1 MPNSSSLQ
9 TDTVLRWVGVV
20 VLAVLGLFL
29 VAKTVN
35 TFAERDYI
43 GKAVRDRDLITVS
56 GMGSVTAKPDLAK
69 VDVGV
74 FSEGQ
79 SVSAVQGD
87 STSKMNAMIDALKT
101 LGITDADIQTS
112 NYNLQ
117 PKIDWSD
124 NKQRVIGYTLTQ
136 TVNVKVR
143 DLAKVGDV
151 LESAT
156 SHGANQIY
164 GVQFTIDDPTSIQDE
179 ARVKAIKEA
188 QKKADALADAV
199 EQGIAANRLF
209 LFRTIH
215 KEKPTKVNGQERRI
229 IPKGRRRPPSP
240 HGSTGQSGKSLS
252 CGARP
257 A

>member
-56 GMGSVTAKPDLAK
+56 GMGTVTSKPDLAK
-69 VDVGV
+69 VDVGI
-74 FSEGQ
+74 FSDAQ
-79 SVSAVQGD
+79 TVSAVQND
-87 STSKMNAMIDALKT
+87 STTKMNAMIDALKA
-101 LGITDADIQTS
+101 LGIKDADIQTS
-112 NYNLQ
+112 NYSLQ

-124 NKQRVIGYTLTQ
+124 NKQRVIGYTLSQ

-151 LESAT
+151 IESAT

-179 ARVKAIKEA
+179 ARLKAIKEA

-199 EQGIAANRLF
+199 GLHIVKVVSFSEAGGFEPPYPMQYAAGDLASAAKNVAPQ
-209 LFRTIH
+209 I
-215 KEKPTKVNGQERRI
+215 EA
-229 IPKGRRRPPSP
+229 
-240 HGSTGQSGKSLS
+240 GSLDVKMNVSVTFEV
-252 CGARP
+252 R
-257 A
+257 

>member
-199 EQGIAANRLF
+199 GLHIVKVVSFSEAGGFEPPYPMQYAAGDLASAVKNVAPQ
-209 LFRTIH
+209 I
-215 KEKPTKVNGQERRI
+215 EA
-229 IPKGRRRPPSP
+229 
-240 HGSTGQSGKSLS
+240 GSLDVKMNVSVTFEV
-252 CGARP
+252 R
-257 A
+257 

>member
-1 MPNSSSLQ
+1 MPSSSFQ
-9 TDTVLRWVGVV
+9 TDGVLRWVGVV

-56 GMGSVTAKPDLAK
+56 GMGSITAKPDLAK

-79 SVSAVQGD
+79 SVSAVQTD
-87 STSKMNAMIDALKT
+87 SASKMNAMIEALKT
-101 LGITDADIQTS
+101 LGIKDADIQTS

-117 PKIDWSD
+117 PKIDWTD
-124 NKQRVIGYTLTQ
+124 GKQRVVGYTLTQ
-136 TVNVKVR
+136 TVNLNVR
-143 DLAKVGDV
+143 DLTKVGDV

-199 EQGIAANRLF
+199 GLHIVKVVSFSEAGGFEPPYPMAYAGGDLASAAKNIAPQIEA
-209 LFRTIH
+209 
-215 KEKPTKVNGQERRI
+215 
-229 IPKGRRRPPSP
+229 
-240 HGSTGQSGKSLS
+240 GSLDVKMNVSVTFEV
-252 CGARP
+252 R
-257 A
+257 